1 MRDFTQ
7 GSILKHLVLFSLPL
21 MGTSMLQ
28 AVFGVIDAM
37 WVGHLIGKDALAAV
51 SAAMPAIFF
60 LVALLMGMGMAT
72 TILVGQSYGSKNYE
86 FLAKV
91 LSNSFMLSLALAIII
106 AVFGISLSAQILE
119 ITNTPLSIRPM
130 AQSFMTVILGG
141 LIFSLITNWFS
152 GVLNG
157 VGDSK
162 TPFRIMCI
170 NILLNIVFAPVLI
183 TGRIYIPGT
192 GVDIRLF
199 DALGVAGSALSTVI
213 ASAIGTVIYYFSL
226 RHLHIFQK
234 AKFHFKLDM
243 EMMKKIISLGWP
255 ASLQMI
261 IVSGSGLIIVS
272 LANKFGADITAAYGV
287 AFRTD
292 QFGAMAIFSIGIA
305 LTSIVAQ
312 NIGANKYDRVK
323 ETLRYGLYFA
333 AGLGLLYAVIVNL
346 FPGQI
351 AGMYTKDPAVI
362 AAVTSYFRYA
372 GVSFV
377 GFGVMFCYLGVVRGA
392 GDTFGALVMV
402 AINLIIVRTPV
413 CYALAEWTPMKENG
427 LWLGLTVGTFAGAF
441 LYYLYYKSGRWKD
454 KKKELLP

>member
-1 MRDFTQ
+1 LRDFTQ
-7 GSILKHLVLFSLPL
+7 GSILKHLILFSLPL
-21 MGTSMLQ
+21 MGTGMLQ

-60 LVALLMGMGMAT
+60 LVALLMGLGMAT

-86 FLAKV
+86 FLSKV
-91 LSNSFMLSLALAIII
+91 LSNSFMLSSALALVL
-106 AVFGISLSAQILE
+106 AVFGIALSAQILE
-119 ITNTPLSIRPM
+119 LTNTPLNIRPM
-130 AQSFMTVILGG
+130 AQSFMKVILGG

-162 TPFRIMCI
+162 TPFRIMCL
-170 NILLNIVFAPVLI
+170 NILLNIILAPVLI
-183 TGRIYIPGT
+183 TGRLYIPHT
-192 GVDIRLF
+192 GVDLRLF
-199 DALGVAGSALSTVI
+199 GALGVAGSALSTVI

-234 AKFHFKLDM
+234 ARFHFKPEAAM
-243 EMMKKIISLGWP
+243 IKKIISLAWP

-272 LANKFGADITAAYGV
+272 LANRFGTNITAAYGV

-292 QFGAMAIFSIGIA
+292 QFGAMAIFSVGMA
-305 LTSIVAQ
+305 LTAIVAQ
-312 NIGANKYDRVK
+312 NTGAKKFDRVK
-323 ETLRYGLYFA
+323 EALRYGLFFSVCI
-333 AGLGLLYAVIVNL
+333 GLLYAAIVNL
-346 FPGQI
+346 LPGQI
-351 AGMYTKDPAVI
+351 AGMYTRDPEVI

-372 GVSFV
+372 GISFA
-377 GFGVMFCYLGVVRGA
+377 GLGMMFSFLGVVRGA

-402 AINLIIVRTPV
+402 AINMIIVRTPV
-413 CYALAEWTPMKENG
+413 CYALSEWTPLKEKG
-427 LWLGLTVGTFAGAF
+427 LWLGLTVGAFVGAF
-441 LYYLYYKSGRWKD
+441 LYYLYYRSGKWKD
-454 KKKELLP
+454 KKKLMEM